1 MEKLFQYSLFAI
13 FEQRKTLAVREV
25 ENLERSILR
34 GPTLEGLLQEIAAK
48 HELDVAHFQGEVVA
62 KRRIEERDVS
72 DGFGGHHHVKEPW
85 LDVSVPFVGDADSFR
100 IASSNCSI
108 PDRRVR
114 IGQNQLVISVRDDD
128 GADAAIE
135 TFKSIVSGNLRT
147 LQSEARQMKSQLE
160 QAIRQAADRRRAEVD
175 ARDERDKSRSFRVI
189 N

>member
-1 MEKLFQYSLFAI
+1 
-13 FEQRKTLAVREV
+13 
-25 ENLERSILR
+25 
-34 GPTLEGLLQEIAAK
+34 
-48 HELDVAHFQGEVVA
+48 
-62 KRRIEERDVS
+62 VS

-175 ARDERDKSRSFRVI
+175 AQDERDKSRSFRVI